1 MESNL
6 KKPVVIEK
14 EEVANLRFPAQE
26 VLVSEDE
33 IKLRRAELDKALKL
47 GNVEH
52 GKIRVVFE
60 DDNGLKQIE
69 TTIWGVT
76 DKRIILKHGIVL
88 PIHRIH
94 EIKI

>member
-33 IKLRRAELDKALKL
+33 IKLRRAELNK
-47 GNVEH
+47 
-52 GKIRVVFE
+52 
-60 DDNGLKQIE
+60 
-69 TTIWGVT
+69 
-76 DKRIILKHGIVL
+76 
-88 PIHRIH
+88 P
-94 EIKI
+94 

>member
-1 MESNL
+1 METNL
-6 KKPVVIEK
+6 KRPELIEK
-14 EEVANLRFPAQE
+14 EEVANLRFPAEE
-26 VLVSEDE
+26 VLVSEE
-33 IKLRRAELDKALKL
+33 AIKARRIELDKALKL

-52 GKIRVVFE
+52 GKIKVIFE
-60 DDNGLKQIE
+60 DTEGMKQIE

-76 DKRIILKHGIVL
+76 DKRIILKQGVVL